1 MQWTFERVAG
11 PFDGHTGGLV
21 WDGHAVVFSAVLESK
36 LYRYE
41 PASGATK
48 PIRVFTN
55 RTNGLALSPEG
66 NIYGCQ
72 EGSRRVIEMQRDGSA
87 VPLEAWLGGARINYP
102 SDLTVDSHGRIWFTD
117 PYNERPSHGPQVF
130 PDLPHASVMRL
141 EQHPTSHAWQV
152 RRMTFDT
159 NVPRCLALSPDERT
173 LYVGEGDVGSGQA
186 RELRAY
192 PIELDGA
199 LGTPVLLHSFGR
211 DHRGNQR
218 GAEGICIAA
227 DDNLI
232 VCAGADEKGPGALIY
247 VFSPTGRVIETHV
260 FPDGGPMRCA
270 FGGADLG
277 DLYVTSAKGG
287 LWRAVNSG
295 RTGFVRVFEEH

>member
-21 WDGHAVVFSAVLESK
+21 WDGHAVVFSAVLESR
-36 LYRYE
+36 LYRYQ
-41 PASGATK
+41 PASGETK

-72 EGSRRVIEMQRDGSA
+72 EGSRRIIEMQRDGSA
-87 VPLEAWLGGARINYP
+87 IPLEARLGGARINYP
-102 SDLTVDSHGRIWFTD
+102 CDLTVDSHGRIWFAD

-130 PDLPHASVMRL
+130 PDLPHASVLRL
-141 EQHPTSHAWQV
+141 EQHPTSHAWQIK
-152 RRMTFDT
+152 RMTSDT
-159 NVPRCLALSPDERT
+159 RLPRCVALAPDERT
-173 LYVGEGDVGSGQA
+173 LYVGEGDLGSQQA

-192 PIELDGA
+192 PIEADGM
-199 LGTPVLLHSFGR
+199 LGTPRLLHSFGR

-218 GAEGICIAA
+218 GAEGICIDAA
-227 DDNLI
+227 GHLI
-232 VCAGADEKGPGALIY
+232 VCAGADENGPGALIY
-247 VFSPTGRVIETHV
+247 VILPTGRVIETHV

-277 DLYVTSAKGG
+277 DLFVTSARGG
-287 LWRAVNSG
+287 LWRAGKTG
-295 RTGFVRVFEEH
+295 RTGFLRVFEKH

>member
-21 WDGHAVVFSAVLESK
+21 WDGQAVVFSAVLESK

-41 PASGATK
+41 PGSGEAK

-55 RTNGLALSPEG
+55 RTNGLALSPQG

-87 VPLEAWLGGARINYP
+87 IPLEAWLGGARINYP
-102 SDLTVDSHGRIWFTD
+102 SDLTVDGHGRIWFTD
-117 PYNERPSHGPQVF
+117 PYNELPSHGPQVF
-130 PDLPHASVMRL
+130 PDLPHASVLRL
-141 EQHPTSHAWQV
+141 EQHPTSHAWRV

-159 NVPRCLALSPDERT
+159 SAPRCVALSPDERT
-173 LYVGEGDVGSGQA
+173 LYVGEGDMGSEQA

-192 PIELDGA
+192 AIEEGGA

-211 DHRGNQR
+211 DYRGNQR
-218 GAEGICIAA
+218 GAEGICIDA
-227 DDNLI
+227 DGNLI

-247 VFSPTGRVIETHV
+247 VFSPAGRVIETQV

-270 FGGADLG
+270 FGGADLR

-287 LWRAVNSG
+287 LWRSGNSG
-295 RTGFVRVFEEH
+295 RSGLVRELAKH